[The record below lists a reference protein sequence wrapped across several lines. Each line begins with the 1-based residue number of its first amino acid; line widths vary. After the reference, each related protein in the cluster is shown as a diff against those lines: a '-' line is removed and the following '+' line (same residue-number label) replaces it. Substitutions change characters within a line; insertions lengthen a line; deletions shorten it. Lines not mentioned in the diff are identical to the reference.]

1 MMAMLGSIGTR
12 SLVLLAVALALALSA
27 TGCATGP
34 LGSATG
40 SLASHGVDYTPAF
53 DAPRYGNLGIESGF
67 LTRSP
72 TE

>member
-1 MMAMLGSIGTR
+1 MTAMLRSIGTR
-12 SLVLLAVALALALSA
+12 ALVLLAVTQALALSA
-27 TGCATGP
+27 TGCAT
-34 LGSATG
+34 GSATG

>member
-1 MMAMLGSIGTR
+1 MIAMLESIGTR
-12 SLVLLAVALALALSA
+12 RLVLIAVALALTLSA
-27 TGCATGP
+27 TGCASGP
-34 LGSATG
+34 PGSATG

-67 LTRSP
+67 LTGSP